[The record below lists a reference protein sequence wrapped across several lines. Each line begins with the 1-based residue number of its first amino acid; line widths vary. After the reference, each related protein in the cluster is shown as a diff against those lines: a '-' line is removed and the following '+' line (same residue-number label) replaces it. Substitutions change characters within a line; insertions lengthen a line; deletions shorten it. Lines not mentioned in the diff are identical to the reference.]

1 MSAALAVA
9 ERWLLHAITGQH
21 VPKDRRRLGGAR
33 VPVEI
38 GLGIY
43 RNAYRSRLI
52 DSLADDYPA
61 LQSLLGQESFSAL
74 AEAVI
79 TALPPTDATLNRFGR
94 RLLGYL
100 RRHPQ
105 ATPHGR
111 LALDLARLEWA
122 IVEAIHA
129 PLVPALDQAA
139 FGAIPADGWPGV
151 RLQPSPSLRL
161 ITSRWPIDVCYCQ
174 HLRGEPVT
182 APDPASEVVAVVRRP
197 EGLERRR
204 FTPAA
209 GRLIIR
215 LTRGRPLGEALTG
228 CRLEP
233 AAVGGV
239 LRDATGFG
247 CFSGVACQTA

>member
-1 MSAALAVA
+1 MSTALAVA
-9 ERWLLHAITGQH
+9 ERWLLHAVTRQH
-21 VPKDRRRLGGAR
+21 APKDTRRLGGAR
-33 VPVEI
+33 VPVEV

-61 LQSLLGQESFSAL
+61 LQSLLGQESFASL
-74 AEAVI
+74 AESVI

-94 RLLGYL
+94 RLLSYL

-105 ATPHGR
+105 ATSHGG

-129 PLVPALDQAA
+129 PLALALDQAA
-139 FGAIPADGWPGV
+139 FGAIPADSWPEV
-151 RLQPSPSLRL
+151 RLQSSPSLRL
-161 ITSRWPIDVCYCQ
+161 IASRRPIDACYCQ

-197 EGLERRR
+197 EGLQRRR
-204 FTPAA
+204 FTPAE
-209 GRLIIR
+209 GRLIAR
-215 LTRGRPLGEALTG
+215 LARGIPLGKALTD
-228 CRLEP
+228 CRLDP
-233 AAVGGV
+233 AALGGV
-239 LRDATGFG
+239 LRDATEFG
-247 CFSGVACQTA
+247 CFSRVFGDES